1 VSSDIW
7 VGPIRDEP
15 AKLDVRSSV
24 IKYRGPIWNVRKD
37 EIVIGDQLVERDVI
51 THPGAVAVAAL
62 DEQERILLI
71 RQYRHPRAAYLFELP
86 AGLRD
91 VDGEDPVT
99 TAQRELAE
107 ETGYEAADW
116 SFLVEEYNSPGGS
129 AESLIVYL
137 ARGVRA
143 LPGGR
148 VMTDAAEEQD
158 MPHVWVPLADAV
170 RYVLAGD
177 IKGGTVVVGVLA
189 AAALSGQGFAT

>member
-1 VSSDIW
+1 MSSEVW
-7 VGPIRDEP
+7 AGPIRDEP
-15 AKLDVRSSV
+15 AEFNVRSSV
-24 IKYRGPIWNVRKD
+24 IEYRGPIWDVRKD
-37 EIVIGDQLVERDVI
+37 EVLIGEQVVERDVVA
-51 THPGAVAVAAL
+51 HPGAVAVVAL
-62 DEQERILLI
+62 DDEQRILLI

-91 VDGEDPVT
+91 VDGEDPKT

-116 SFLVEEYNSPGGS
+116 SVLVEEYPSPGGS
-129 AESLIVYL
+129 DESLIFFL

-143 LPGGR
+143 RAGGR

-189 AAALSGQGFAT
+189 AATLTAFPRP